1 MASTAPTAPVDVD
14 EVSTLGQRWYVLII
28 MMLAYTINIADR

>member
-1 MASTAPTAPVDVD
+1 MMASAAPVKAD

-28 MMLAYTINIADR
+28 MMLV